1 MESGTINKMMMKKL
15 YILCAMALAVVQLSA
30 QQIPAPAAVQ
40 SQSILIM
47 NATAHIGNGQVIDNS
62 AISLVNGKIDLVA
75 DARVIRL
82 DMTKFDTIIQAAG
95 MHVYPG
101 FIAPNTTLG
110 LQEIEQVRS
119 TRDYQEVGTYKPGM
133 RTSINYNTDS
143 EIIPTV
149 RYNGVLMSQPTPRGG
164 TISGTSCI
172 VQHDAWNW
180 EDALIKADD
189 GVHLNWPQVY
199 HKHYDKGKIAVEKIK
214 SYDQQKRE
222 ILTFFD
228 ESKAYATLKN
238 PAISELRYEAM
249 RGLFDGSKTLFV
261 HADDVKALTEVVAF
275 KKQYHL
281 AHVVIVGG
289 MDAPLVAKDLVAEQ
303 IPVMVARVHSLP
315 RFEEDAVDQPY
326 ALAKQLFDAGV
337 LFCLENSGDQEHH
350 GVRNLPFYAGTCVA
364 YGLPYE
370 QAVAAISGNTAKIL
384 RIDDACGTIE
394 SGKDATLFISQ
405 GDALDMRTNQ
415 LVAAFIQGR
424 QIELTSK
431 QTELYEKF
439 KKKYEGK

>member
-1 MESGTINKMMMKKL
+1 MKKIYFFVL
-15 YILCAMALAVVQLSA
+15 MVSSMATWA
-30 QQIPAPAAVQ
+30 QQIPTPAPAQKGSVL
-40 SQSILIM
+40 IL
-47 NATAHIGNGQVIDNS
+47 NATAHIGDGTVIENS
-62 AISLVNGKIDLVA
+62 AISLVDGKIGIVA

-82 DMTKFDTIIQAAG
+82 DVSTFDTVIYAAG
-95 MHVYPG
+95 MHAYPG

-110 LQEIEQVRS
+110 LQEIEQVRP

-133 RTSINYNTDS
+133 RTAINYNTDS

-199 HKHYDKGKIAVEKIK
+199 HRHYDKGKIAVEKIK

-222 ILTFFD
+222 IYTFFD
-228 ESKAYATLKN
+228 ESKAYAGLKS
-238 PAISELRYEAM
+238 PPISELRYEAM
-249 RGLFDGSKTLFV
+249 KGLFDGSKTLFV
-261 HADDVKALTEVVAF
+261 HADDVKALTEVIAF
-275 KKQYHL
+275 KRYYQL
-281 AHVVIVGG
+281 QHVVIVGG
-289 MDAPLVAKDLVAEQ
+289 VDAPMVAQDLVRDS

-315 RFEEDAVDQPY
+315 RFEEDAIDGPFT
-326 ALAKQLFDAGV
+326 LAKQLYDAGV

-350 GVRNLPFYAGTCVA
+350 GVRNLPFYAGTCVT

-370 QAVAAISGNTAKIL
+370 QAVAAITGNTAKIL
-384 RIDDACGTIE
+384 RIEDRCGTLE
-394 SGKDATLFISQ
+394 AGKDATLFLSR
-405 GDALDMRTNQ
+405 GDALDMRTNG
-415 LVAAFIQGR
+415 LVMAFIQGR

>member
-1 MESGTINKMMMKKL
+1 MKKYTILLIILIGL
-15 YILCAMALAVVQLSA
+15 YFTTAA
-30 QQIPAPAAVQ
+30 QQIPTPAPAQ
-40 SQSILIM
+40 QKTILIM
-47 NATAHIGNGQVIDNS
+47 NAIAHIGDGTVIENS
-62 AISLVNGKIDLVA
+62 AISLVNGKIELVA

-82 DMTKFDTIIQAAG
+82 DMTKFDTIIDAAG
-95 MHVYPG
+95 MHAYPG

-110 LQEIEQVRS
+110 LQEIEQVRP
-119 TRDYQEVGTYKPGM
+119 TRDYQEVGTFKPGM
-133 RTSINYNTDS
+133 RTAINYNTDS

-149 RYNGVLMSQPTPRGG
+149 RFNGVLMSQPTPRGG
-164 TISGTSCI
+164 ILSGTSCI

-199 HKHYDKGKIAVEKIK
+199 HRHYDKGKVSIEKVK
-214 SYDQQKRE
+214 TYDQQRRE
-222 ILTFFD
+222 IYTFFD
-228 ESKAYATLKN
+228 ESMAYSNLKN
-238 PAISELRYEAM
+238 PPISELRFESM
-249 RGLFDGSKTLFV
+249 KGLFDGSKTLFV
-261 HADDVKALTEVVAF
+261 HADDVKALTEVIEF
-275 KKQYHL
+275 KRKYKL

-289 MDAPLVAKDLVAEQ
+289 IDAPLVAKDLVSEK
-303 IPVMVARVHSLP
+303 IPVMIARVHSLP
-315 RFEEDAVDQPY
+315 RFEEDAIDETFV
-326 ALAKQLFDAGV
+326 LAKQLYDAGV

-350 GVRNLPFYAGTCVA
+350 GVRNLPFYAGTCAA

-384 RIDDACGTIE
+384 RVDAQCGTIAT
-394 SGKDATLFISQ
+394 SKDATLFLSK
-405 GDALDMRTNQ
+405 GDALDMRGNQ

-424 QIELTSK
+424 SIELTSK

>member
-1 MESGTINKMMMKKL
+1 MKKN
-15 YILCAMALAVVQLSA
+15 ILNFVLIVWCAVVQA
-30 QQIPAPAAVQ
+30 QQIPTPAPVQ
-40 SQSILIM
+40 SKTILIL
-47 NATAHIGNGQVIDNS
+47 NATAHIGDGTVIENS

-82 DMTKFDTIIQAAG
+82 DMTKFDTIIDAAG
-95 MHVYPG
+95 MHAYPG

-110 LQEIEQVRS
+110 LQEIEQVRP

-133 RTSINYNTDS
+133 RTAINYNTDS

-189 GVHLNWPQVY
+189 GVHLNWPQVF
-199 HKHYDKGKIAVEKIK
+199 HKHYDKGKVAVEKIK

-222 ILTFFD
+222 IFAFFD

-238 PAISELRYEAM
+238 PAVAELRYEAM
-249 RGLFDGSKTLFV
+249 KGLFDGSKTLFV
-261 HADDVKALTEVVAF
+261 HADDIKALTEVIAF
-275 KKQYHL
+275 KRAYQLK
-281 AHVVIVGG
+281 HVVIVGG
-289 MDAPLVAKDLVAEQ
+289 LDAPLVAKDLVDEGIA
-303 IPVMVARVHSLP
+303 VMVARVHSLP
-315 RFEEDAVDQPY
+315 RFEEDAIDQPFT
-326 ALAKQLFDAGV
+326 LAKQLYDAGV

-384 RIDDACGTIE
+384 RVDSTCGTLAA
-394 SGKDATLFISQ
+394 GKDATLFLSR
-405 GDALDMRTNQ
+405 GDALDMRTNG
-415 LVAAFIQGR
+415 LVMAFIQGR

-439 KKKYEGK
+439 KKKYEQGK

>member
-1 MESGTINKMMMKKL
+1 MKNIFSL
-15 YILCAMALAVVQLSA
+15 FIVFAVALNTWA
-30 QQIPAPAAVQ
+30 QQIPTPAPPQKGTV
-40 SQSILIM
+40 LIM
-47 NATAHIGNGQVIDNS
+47 NATAHIGDGTVIENS
-62 AISLVNGKIDLVA
+62 AISLVNGKIELVA

-82 DMTKFDTIIQAAG
+82 DMTKFDTVIYAAG
-95 MHVYPG
+95 MHAYPG

-110 LQEIEQVRS
+110 LQEIEQVRP

-133 RTSINYNTDS
+133 RTAINYNTDS

-189 GVHLNWPQVY
+189 GVHLNWPQVF

-222 ILTFFD
+222 IYTFFD
-228 ESKAYATLKN
+228 ESKAYAGLKN
-238 PAISELRYEAM
+238 PPTSELRYEAM
-249 RGLFDGSKTLFV
+249 KGLFDGSKTLFV
-261 HADDVKALTEVVAF
+261 HADDVKALTEVIAF
-275 KKQYHL
+275 KRYYQLK
-281 AHVVIVGG
+281 HVVIVGG
-289 MDAPLVAKDLVAEQ
+289 TDAPLVAKDLVSDS

-315 RFEEDAVDQPY
+315 RFEEDAIDGPFT
-326 ALAKQLFDAGV
+326 LAKQLYDAGV

-364 YGLPYE
+364 FGLPYE

-384 RIDDACGTIE
+384 RVDHLCGTLE
-394 SGKDATLFISQ
+394 SGKDATLFLSS
-405 GDALDMRTNQ
+405 GDALDMRTNG
-415 LVAAFIQGR
+415 LVMAFIQGR